1 MKASQKSQHNSIE
14 EAEVLEPIDSPPESH
29 ITTTFNQQNNYHLA
43 QNIDL
48 DKLSEL
54 SRNSPKLAS
63 RVMELYEKQQQH
75 NISIDTKILTLEETE
90 QKARL
95 TETPYQRKF
104 AFKALNFAM
113 LLSLFSLGT
122 SAFFAY
128 LGYSIL
134 AGIAITIPI
143 GVGVANILGFKSAS
157 QKPDKNK
164 QENKTNDTT
173 KEE

>member
-1 MKASQKSQHNSIE
+1 MKESQKSQPDIVE
-14 EAEVLEPIDSPPESH
+14 EAEVIETIDSSSESN
-29 ITTTFNQQNNYHLA
+29 ITATFNQQNNYHLA

-48 DKLSEL
+48 DKLSIL
-54 SRNSPKLAS
+54 SNSLAELAS
-63 RVMELYEKQQQH
+63 RVMNLYEKQQQH

-113 LLSLFSLGT
+113 ILSLFSLGT

-143 GVGVANILGFKSAS
+143 GVGVANILGFKSAN
-157 QKPDKNK
+157 QKPDKRK
-164 QENKTNDTT
+164 QENKTEDT
-173 KEE
+173 EE

>member
-1 MKASQKSQHNSIE
+1 MKESQKSQIDIIE
-14 EAEVLEPIDSPPESH
+14 TTGSSDEPN
-29 ITTTFNQQNNYHLA
+29 ITATFNQQNNYHLA

-48 DKLSEL
+48 DKLSIL
-54 SRNSPKLAS
+54 ANNSPDLAS
-63 RVMELYEKQQQH
+63 RVMDLYDKQQQH

-90 QKARL
+90 QKSRL

-113 LLSLFSLGT
+113 ILSLFSLGT

-143 GVGVANILGFKSAS
+143 GVGVANILGFKSAN
-157 QKPDKNK
+157 QKSDKIK
-164 QENKTNDTT
+164 QENKTENT
-173 KEE
+173 E

>member
-1 MKASQKSQHNSIE
+1 MRESQKSQPDIVE
-14 EAEVLEPIDSPPESH
+14 EAEVVETMDSLPESN
-29 ITTTFNQQNNYHLA
+29 ITATFNQQNNYHLT

-48 DKLSEL
+48 DKLSML
-54 SRNSPKLAS
+54 SNSSPELAS
-63 RVMELYEKQQQH
+63 RVMDLYEKQQQH

-113 LLSLFSLGT
+113 ILSLFSLGT

-157 QKPDKNK
+157 QKSDKRK
-164 QENKTNDTT
+164 QENKTEDT
-173 KEE
+173 EE

>member
-1 MKASQKSQHNSIE
+1 MRESQKSQPDIVE
-14 EAEVLEPIDSPPESH
+14 EAEVIETTDSPPESN
-29 ITTTFNQQNNYHLA
+29 ITATFNQQNNYHLT

-48 DKLSEL
+48 DKLSIL
-54 SRNSPKLAS
+54 SNSSPELAS
-63 RVMELYEKQQQH
+63 RVMDLYEKQQQH

-113 LLSLFSLGT
+113 ILSLFSLGT

-128 LGYSIL
+128 LEYSIL

-143 GVGVANILGFKSAS
+143 GVGVANILGFSCGLS
-157 QKPDKNK
+157 KPKPRRT
-164 QENKTNDTT
+164 ESFL
-173 KEE
+173 